1 MHSLNV
7 LLTQYNF
14 WKLIILFYLD
24 NNFDIS
30 QHYSLSSKE
39 FTVINMQKRCLQN
52 VDSDRSLLKDIPK
65 QLTLERSSFKMQFKF
80 SEISMWKVKTAIS
93 FLYNFFDQTKA
104 LSNFIS
110 K

>member
-1 MHSLNV
+1 MHSPNV

-39 FTVINMQKRCLQN
+39 FTVINIQKD
-52 VDSDRSLLKDIPK
+52 VYKTW
-65 QLTLERSSFKMQFKF
+65 TL
-80 SEISMWKVKTAIS
+80 IG
-93 FLYNFFDQTKA
+93 
-104 LSNFIS
+104 LS
-110 K
+110 